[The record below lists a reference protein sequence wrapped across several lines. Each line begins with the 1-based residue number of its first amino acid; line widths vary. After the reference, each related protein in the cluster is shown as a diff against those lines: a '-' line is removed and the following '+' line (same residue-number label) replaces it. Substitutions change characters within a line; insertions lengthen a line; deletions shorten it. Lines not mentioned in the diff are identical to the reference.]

1 MAVDDIYQLAIDQ
14 SLNGVLITNV
24 FHYEQTGPGG
34 TDSEQSLIDAWQ
46 SDTLPEWE
54 LAVATSLLFTCG
66 RARQVSGVGSF
77 PEQFEIF
84 TGENGALVGE
94 ALPANA
100 VAVISW
106 YSGTFS
112 KSGRGRS
119 FISGA
124 RMVDED
130 ENTWITAQQA
140 LWDTFAGAV
149 INTITDAGTGATFKQ
164 VIWGGSP
171 ATAKTVIKKRGT
183 SASKEITRSYHKGL
197 YCCHYSTLN
206 SLWWIQSIL
215 LE

>member
-14 SLNGVLITNV
+14 SLNGVLLTNV

-34 TDSEQSLIDAWQ
+34 SDPEQSLIDAWQ
-46 SDTLPEWE
+46 TDTLPEWE
-54 LAVATSLLFTCG
+54 AAVAVNLIFTCG

-77 PEQFEIF
+77 PETFEIF
-84 TGENGALVGE
+84 ASENGDLTGE

-100 VAVISW
+100 VAVLSW
-106 YSGTFS
+106 YSATYT

-119 FISGA
+119 FISGI

-140 LWDTFAGAV
+140 LLDTFAGAV

-171 ATAKTVIKKRGT
+171 ATAKTVIKKEVRPQVRKLRGRT
-183 SASKEITRSYHKGL
+183 TRG
-197 YCCHYSTLN
+197 CIAGTPAP
-206 SLWWIQSIL
+206 
-215 LE
+215 